1 MQGSRRSNQTPAAA
15 LPFGRRRGHT
25 EKDNALKIP
34 LREQENLKE
43 LFRLLEQNGMTVE
56 KKQVLQMVDY
66 IDDMETKMDMVMKDL
81 KEMREQISGIK
92 NQGIRAK
99 AEQIVAKVSERVEEA
114 GKQLG
119 LLKKTFLEKAGQAVR
134 AGKEKGRKALAGMVS
149 TLHLPGMTVRVQ
161 HLLQRAIVSADQGI
175 GKLGDMAEEMHEA
188 KRHLGNAGRALT
200 GKKAEKTAGRDPER
214 GLVFEIQRL
223 MFQSMAIL
231 QNMEQK
237 TGNFLERMERLTVRE
252 DKPRTS
258 VRETIR
264 ELKYDQTAAPELPQK
279 QKTEPVRG

>member
-1 MQGSRRSNQTPAAA
+1 M
-15 LPFGRRRGHT
+15 
-25 EKDNALKIP
+25 KIP

-43 LFRLLEQNGMTVE
+43 LFRLLEQNGLAAE
-56 KKQVLQMVDY
+56 KKQVLQMADY
-66 IDDMETKMDMVMKDL
+66 IDDMETKMDMVLKDL
-81 KEMREQISGIK
+81 KEMREQISGIE

-119 LLKKTFLEKAGQAVR
+119 ILKKTFLEKAGQAVR
-134 AGKEKGRKALAGMVS
+134 DGKEKGREALAGMVS
-149 TLHLPGMTVRVQ
+149 ALHLPGMTARVQ
-161 HLLQRAIVSADQGI
+161 HLLQRAIVSADRGI
-175 GKLGDMAEEMHEA
+175 GKLGDMAEEMYEA

-200 GKKAEKTAGRDPER
+200 GKKAAKTVGRDPER
-214 GLVFEIQRL
+214 GFVFETQRL

-237 TGNFLERMERLTVRE
+237 TGNFLERMERLAVRE

-264 ELKYDQTAAPELPQK
+264 ELKSDQPSAPELPQK

>member
-1 MQGSRRSNQTPAAA
+1 M
-15 LPFGRRRGHT
+15 
-25 EKDNALKIP
+25 KIP

-43 LFRLLEQNGMTVE
+43 LFRLLEQNGLAAE
-56 KKQVLQMVDY
+56 KKQVLQMADY
-66 IDDMETKMDMVMKDL
+66 IDDMETKMDMVLKDL
-81 KEMREQISGIK
+81 KEMREQISGIE

-119 LLKKTFLEKAGQAVR
+119 ILKKTFLEKAGQAVR
-134 AGKEKGRKALAGMVS
+134 DGKEKGREALAGMVS
-149 TLHLPGMTVRVQ
+149 ALHLPGMTARVQ
-161 HLLQRAIVSADQGI
+161 HLLQRAIVSADRGI
-175 GKLGDMAEEMHEA
+175 GKLGDMAEEMYEA

-200 GKKAEKTAGRDPER
+200 RKKVAKTVGRDPER
-214 GLVFEIQRL
+214 GFVFETQRL

-237 TGNFLERMERLTVRE
+237 TGNFLERMERLAVRE

-264 ELKYDQTAAPELPQK
+264 ELKSDQPSAPELPQK

>member
-1 MQGSRRSNQTPAAA
+1 M
-15 LPFGRRRGHT
+15 
-25 EKDNALKIP
+25 EKENALKIP

-43 LFRLLEQNGMTVE
+43 LFQMLEQNGMAAE
-56 KKQVLQMVDY
+56 KKQVLQMADY
-66 IDDMETKMDMVMKDL
+66 IDDMETKMEMVLKDL
-81 KEMREQISGIK
+81 KEMREQISGIE

-99 AEQIVAKVSERVEEA
+99 AKQIVAKVSERAEEA

-119 LLKKTFLEKAGQAVR
+119 ILKKIFLEKAGQAVR
-134 AGKEKGRKALAGMVS
+134 AGKEKGREALAGMVS
-149 TLHLPGMTVRVQ
+149 TLHLPGMTTRVQ

-175 GKLGDMAEEMHEA
+175 GKLGDMAEEMYEA
-188 KRHLGNAGRALT
+188 KRHLENAGRALT
-200 GKKAEKTAGRDPER
+200 GRRAEKTAGRDPER
-214 GLVFEIQRL
+214 GLVFETQRL
-223 MFQSMAIL
+223 MFQSIAIL

-237 TGNFLERMERLTVRE
+237 TGNFLERMERLTARE

-264 ELKYDQTAAPELPQK
+264 ELKSDRPSSSEPLQK

>member
-1 MQGSRRSNQTPAAA
+1 M
-15 LPFGRRRGHT
+15 

-43 LFRLLEQNGMTVE
+43 LFRLLEQNGMTAE
-56 KKQVLQMVDY
+56 KKQVLQMADY
-66 IDDMETKMDMVMKDL
+66 IDNMETKMDMVLKDL
-81 KEMREQISGIK
+81 KEMREQISGIE

-119 LLKKTFLEKAGQAVR
+119 ILKKTFLEKAGRAVR
-134 AGKEKGRKALAGMVS
+134 AGKEKGREALAGMVS
-149 TLHLPGMTVRVQ
+149 TFHLPGMTVRVQ
-161 HLLQRAIVSADQGI
+161 HLLQRAIVSADRGI
-175 GKLGDMAEEMHEA
+175 EKLADMAEEMYEA

-200 GKKAEKTAGRDPER
+200 GKKAEKTVGRDPER
-214 GLVFEIQRL
+214 GLVFETQRL

-237 TGNFLERMERLTVRE
+237 TGDFLERMERLTVRG
-252 DKPRTS
+252 DKSCTS

-264 ELKYDQTAAPELPQK
+264 ELKSDRPTASRSPQK

>member
-1 MQGSRRSNQTPAAA
+1 M
-15 LPFGRRRGHT
+15 

-43 LFRLLEQNGMTVE
+43 LFRLLEQNGMVAE
-56 KKQVLQMVDY
+56 KKQVLQMADY
-66 IDDMETKMDMVMKDL
+66 IDDMETKMDRVLKDL
-81 KEMREQISGIK
+81 KEMREQISGIG

-114 GKQLG
+114 GKQMG
-119 LLKKTFLEKAGQAVR
+119 ILKKTFLEKAGQAVR
-134 AGKEKGRKALAGMVS
+134 AGKKKGREALAGMVS
-149 TLHLPGMTVRVQ
+149 TLHLPGMMARVQ
-161 HLLQRAIVSADQGI
+161 HLLQRAIVSADRGI
-175 GKLGDMAEEMHEA
+175 GKLGDMAEEMYEA
-188 KRHLGNAGRALT
+188 KRHLENARRALT
-200 GKKAEKTAGRDPER
+200 GKKAAKTPGRDPER
-214 GLVFEIQRL
+214 GLVFETQRL

-237 TGNFLERMERLTVRE
+237 TGNFLERMERQAVRE

-264 ELKYDQTAAPELPQK
+264 ELKSDQPSSTETPQK

>member
-1 MQGSRRSNQTPAAA
+1 M
-15 LPFGRRRGHT
+15 
-25 EKDNALKIP
+25 
-34 LREQENLKE
+34 
-43 LFRLLEQNGMTVE
+43 FRLLEQNGMTVE

-99 AEQIVAKVSERVEEA
+99 AEQIVAKVSERMEEA

-119 LLKKTFLEKAGQAVR
+119 ILKKTFLEKAGQVVR
-134 AGKEKGRKALAGMVS
+134 AGKKKGREALAGMVS

-161 HLLQRAIVSADQGI
+161 HLLQRAIVSAERGI
-175 GKLGDMAEEMHEA
+175 EKLVDMAEEMYEA
-188 KRHLGNAGRALT
+188 KRHLGNAGRVLT

-214 GLVFEIQRL
+214 GLVFETQRL

-237 TGNFLERMERLTVRE
+237 TGNFLERMERLAVRE
-252 DKPRTS
+252 DKPRIS

-264 ELKYDQTAAPELPQK
+264 ELKSDKPSSPELPQK

>member
-1 MQGSRRSNQTPAAA
+1 M
-15 LPFGRRRGHT
+15 

-43 LFRLLEQNGMTVE
+43 LFRLLEQNGMKAE
-56 KKQVLQMVDY
+56 KKQVLQMADY
-66 IDDMETKMDMVMKDL
+66 IDDMETKMDMVLKDL
-81 KEMREQISGIK
+81 REMREQISGIE

-119 LLKKTFLEKAGQAVR
+119 ILKKTFLEKAGQAVR
-134 AGKEKGRKALAGMVS
+134 AGKEKGREALAGMVS

-161 HLLQRAIVSADQGI
+161 HLLQRAIVSADRGI
-175 GKLGDMAEEMHEA
+175 EKLADMAEEMYEA

-214 GLVFEIQRL
+214 GLVFETQRL

-237 TGNFLERMERLTVRE
+237 TGSFLERMERLTVRE

-264 ELKYDQTAAPELPQK
+264 ELKSDQPSASGLPQK

>member
-1 MQGSRRSNQTPAAA
+1 M
-15 LPFGRRRGHT
+15 

-43 LFRLLEQNGMTVE
+43 LFRLLEQNGMTAE
-56 KKQVLQMVDY
+56 KNQVLQMADY
-66 IDDMETKMDMVMKDL
+66 IDDMETKMDRVMKDL

-119 LLKKTFLEKAGQAVR
+119 ILKKTFLEKAGQAVR
-134 AGKEKGRKALAGMVS
+134 AWKEKGREALAGMVS

-161 HLLQRAIVSADQGI
+161 HLLQRAIVSADRGI
-175 GKLGDMAEEMHEA
+175 GKLGDMAEEMYEA
-188 KRHLGNAGRALT
+188 KRHLENARRALT
-200 GKKAEKTAGRDPER
+200 GKKAAKIAGRDPER
-214 GLVFEIQRL
+214 GLVFETQRL

-237 TGNFLERMERLTVRE
+237 TGSFLERMERLTVRE

-264 ELKYDQTAAPELPQK
+264 ELKSEQPTASELPQK